1 MDNNFEKTEKLYRAV
16 YPPEIADIF
25 WKIDGSVSS
34 AAFADPNGLSVDRGD
49 YWDDCDVISDMR
61 RRFKGHIISLYVK
74 NCYDTGAIVR
84 YLPSKSNIY
93 HSEIHGSE
101 SSVLLSKSQRRFL
114 AQRTIVLTPRP
125 LN

>member
-1 MDNNFEKTEKLYRAV
+1 MDNNFEKTEKLYRTV

-25 WKIDGSVSS
+25 WKTDGSVSS

-49 YWDDCDVISDMR
+49 YREDRDVISDMR
-61 RRFKGHIISLYVK
+61 RRFKGHIISLYGK
-74 NCYDTGAIVR
+74 NCYDTSAIVR
-84 YLPSKSNIY
+84 YLPSKSNMY

-114 AQRTIVLTPRP
+114 AQRAVVLTPRP
-125 LN
+125 LY

>member
-34 AAFADPNGLSVDRGD
+34 AAFADPNGLSVDRGN
-49 YWDDCDVISDMR
+49 YRDDRDVISNIHR
-61 RRFKGHIISLYVK
+61 KFKGHIISLYVK

-84 YLPSKSNIY
+84 YLPSKSNMY

-114 AQRTIVLTPRP
+114 TQRAIIFTPRP